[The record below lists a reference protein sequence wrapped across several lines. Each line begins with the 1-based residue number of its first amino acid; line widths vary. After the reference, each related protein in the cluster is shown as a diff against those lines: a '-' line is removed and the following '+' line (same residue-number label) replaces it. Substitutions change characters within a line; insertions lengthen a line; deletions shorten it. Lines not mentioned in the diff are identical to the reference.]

1 MSYCSFNWVAV
12 LIKSDIFVWGLQIW
26 QIFPA
31 RLYHL
36 VDCPLFNF
44 LLITLYSR
52 SDSHTS
58 GSALISVQR
67 EAERMKEWKEEVQRR
82 GGGKNKLHSPP
93 NREPSLIML
102 FESSQ
107 KPSLLNRPVLG
118 EPWVEGFLAV
128 PSRARLPYF
137 LSLIIF
143 CLPLIIRGP
152 PCS

>member
-1 MSYCSFNWVAV
+1 MCNWYEY
-12 LIKSDIFVWGLQIW
+12 IRKKSTQTHHLFDL
-26 QIFPA
+26 
-31 RLYHL
+31 RLDNSCYIL
-36 VDCPLFNF
+36 SVDCPLFNF
-44 LLITLYSR
+44 LLITLYSC

-58 GSALISVQR
+58 SSALISVQR
-67 EAERMKEWKEEVQRR
+67 ETERMKEWKEEVQRR

-107 KPSLLNRPVLG
+107 KPSLLNRPVLA
-118 EPWVEGFLAV
+118 EPWIGGFLAV

-152 PCS
+152 PCP